1 MSDLKNKKIRLG
13 VLTSHSG
20 TNLQAIINACA
31 DGNLKAS
38 VEIVISNNSSSYA
51 LKRAHKSGIPTVH
64 LSLYT
69 HPTEH
74 ELDLAISATMKFHK
88 VDLVILAGYMKK
100 IGKETLEAFHNR
112 ILNSHPSLL
121 PSYCG
126 SGMYGE
132 KVHEAVLEAGEK
144 ETGVTI
150 HLVDEEYDHGA
161 IIDQIKIKIK
171 PNESLED
178 LVKNIKSVEHSFW
191 VDTIGKLQN
200 GVIDLDSMAVDSS

>member
-1 MSDLKNKKIRLG
+1 M
-13 VLTSHSG
+13 
-20 TNLQAIINACA
+20 
-31 DGNLKAS
+31 
-38 VEIVISNNSSSYA
+38 EIVISNNSSSYA
-51 LKRAHKSGIPTVH
+51 LKRAHKSGIRAVH

-74 ELDLAISATMKFHK
+74 ELDLAISTLMKFHR

-100 IGKETLEAFHNR
+100 IGTETLRAFPNR

-126 SGMYGE
+126 SGMYGN
-132 KVHEAVLEAGEK
+132 KVHETVLAAGEK

-161 IIDQIKIKIK
+161 IIDQIKIDIK
-171 PNESLED
+171 PNESLEN
-178 LVKNIKSVEHSFW
+178 LVKNIKSVEHVFW
-191 VDTIGKLQN
+191 VDTIGKLQK
-200 GVIDLDSMAVDSS
+200 GVIDLDSIAVDSS